1 MRYEIEF
8 DIRFAKFSVEANSAS
23 EAEEKI
29 KSAVFINSDDKTI
42 DMESEGEFELLGL
55 EVN

>member
-8 DIRFAKFSVEANSAS
+8 DIRVAKFSVEANSES

>member
-8 DIRFAKFSVEANSAS
+8 DIWFAKFSVEANSES

-29 KSAVFINSDDKTI
+29 KSAVFINSDDKTV

>member
-8 DIRFAKFSVEANSAS
+8 DIRFAKFSVEAKSES

-29 KSAVFINSDDKTI
+29 KSAVFINSDDKTV

>member
-8 DIRFAKFSVEANSAS
+8 DIRFEKFSVEANSES

-29 KSAVFINSDDKTI
+29 KSAVFINSDDKTV

>member
-8 DIRFAKFSVEANSAS
+8 DIRFAKFSVEANSES

-29 KSAVFINSDDKTI
+29 KSAVFISSDDKI
-42 DMESEGEFELLGL
+42 VDMESEGEFELLGL

>member
-1 MRYEIEF
+1 MRYYIEC
-8 DIRFAKFSVEANSAS
+8 DIRFAKFSVEANSES

-29 KSAVFINSDDKTI
+29 KSAVFISSDDKI
-42 DMESEGEFELLGL
+42 VDMESEGEFELLGL

>member
-8 DIRFAKFSVEANSAS
+8 DIRFAKFAVEANSES

-29 KSAVFINSDDKTI
+29 KSAVFINSDDKTV

>member
-8 DIRFAKFSVEANSAS
+8 DIRIAKISVQANSES